1 MHTFGQERM
10 MVYLRERSPCLVRW
24 ALFFAGALCFGQG
37 NQSTQIQPLAIQ
49 QAVAEAV
56 EKNLNVLAEKY
67 SVPIAEARIITARL
81 RPNPILTV
89 EGDHLNLL
97 PPKYNTENMA
107 GPPEYSIRTDFVF
120 ERGAKRQRRID
131 VAQAAVSTAQLQF
144 LNTVRSV
151 VLDVQSAFVE
161 LLQAKAD
168 LALAQETLETFR
180 QTVQV
185 NTSRVRS
192 GDLAEVELIRT
203 QVAELQFENTVAQAR
218 LKVDIGRS
226 KLQVLLGRRKT
237 DALPDATGEFR
248 REDVGLTI
256 DALRERAFA
265 SRPDYLALQRD
276 VARSQA
282 ELRLQLAQGKVDYT
296 IGTEYR
302 RQQGLA
308 GTGNSLGIFF
318 ASNLPVFNRNQGE
331 IERARQEQSQV
342 EARIRALQATI
353 ENEVEIAYLQYRTAQ
368 ESLRRV
374 EENMLAKA
382 TDVRQIT
389 DRAYRRGGASFLDFL
404 DAQRAYN
411 DTVQIRNAALGDFAK
426 SLYAIDAATGRSVE
440 GAARQ

>member
-1 MHTFGQERM
+1 
-10 MVYLRERSPCLVRW
+10 MVYRRETSARIMRWGILVTTLPC
-24 ALFFAGALCFGQG
+24 FAQVHA
-37 NQSTQIQPLAIQ
+37 SSQIQALTIQ

-56 EKNLNVLAEKY
+56 TKNLNILAEKY
-67 SVPIAEARIITARL
+67 SVPIAEARVITAGL
-81 RPNPILTV
+81 RPNPVLSV

-97 PPKYNTENMA
+97 PPRYNAENLA
-107 GPPEYSIRTDFVF
+107 GPAEYSIRTDFVF
-120 ERGAKRQRRID
+120 ERGGKRERR
-131 VAQAAVSTAQLQF
+131 VAVAHAAVSTAQLQF
-144 LNTVRSV
+144 LNTLRSV

-168 LALAQETLETFR
+168 LALAQDTLEAFR
-180 QTVQV
+180 QTVQL

-218 LKVDIGRS
+218 LRVDVGRS
-226 KLQVLLGRRKT
+226 KLQVLIGRRKT

-248 REDVGLTI
+248 RQEVAASM

-276 VARSQA
+276 FARSQA
-282 ELRLQLAQGKVDYT
+282 ELRLQLAQGKADYT

-302 RQQGLA
+302 RQEGLA
-308 GTGNSLGIFF
+308 GRGNSIGIFF
-318 ASNLPVFNRNQGE
+318 SSNLPVYNRNQGE
-331 IERARQEQSQV
+331 IERARQEQSQT

-353 ENEVEIAYLQYRTAQ
+353 ENEVETAYLQYMTAR
-368 ESLRRV
+368 ESLRRI

-382 TDVRQIT
+382 TDVREIT

-411 DTVQIRNAALGDFAK
+411 DTVQIRNAALGDYAK
-426 SLYAIDAATGRSVE
+426 SLYAIDAAAGVNVE
-440 GAARQ
+440 GAAQ

>member
-1 MHTFGQERM
+1 
-10 MVYLRERSPCLVRW
+10 MVCRRTGNLAHLMRW
-24 ALFFAGALCFGQG
+24 GTLFASLGCFA
-37 NQSTQIQPLAIQ
+37 QSQPAQLQPVTVQ
-49 QAVAEAV
+49 QAVSEAMD
-56 EKNLNVLAEKY
+56 KNLNVLAEKY
-67 SVPIAEARIITARL
+67 SVPIAEARIITAKL
-81 RPNPILTV
+81 RPNPVLTV
-89 EGDHLNLL
+89 EGDHLDLL
-97 PPKYNTENMA
+97 GTGYNQENNA
-107 GPPEYSIRTDFVF
+107 GPPEYSLRTDFVF

-168 LALAQETLETFR
+168 LALAEQTLEAFH
-180 QTVQV
+180 QTVQI

-203 QVAELQFENTVAQAR
+203 QVAELQFENTVAQAQ
-218 LKVDIGRS
+218 LKVETGRS

-237 DALPDATGEFR
+237 DKVPDAAGEFR
-248 REDVGLTI
+248 RDELAVSVDV
-256 DALRERAFA
+256 LRQRAFA

-276 VARSQA
+276 AARSEA
-282 ELRLQLAQGKVDYT
+282 ELRLQLAQGKVDYV

-318 ASNLPVFNRNQGE
+318 SSNLPVFNRNQGE
-331 IERARQEQSQV
+331 IERARQERSQA
-342 EARIRALQATI
+342 EARIRAIQATI
-353 ENEVEIAYLQYRTAQ
+353 ENEVETAWLQYQTARG
-368 ESLRRV
+368 SLHRV

-382 TDVRQIT
+382 TDVRQIM
-389 DRAYRRGGASFLDFL
+389 DRAYRRGAASFLDFL

-426 SLYAIDAATGRSVE
+426 SLYAIDAATGANP
-440 GAARQ
+440 GANPGGTKP

>member
-1 MHTFGQERM
+1 MQSSRRETM
-10 MVYLRERSPCLVRW
+10 MVCCRTGNLAPLMRW
-24 ALFFAGALCFGQG
+24 GLLFASLGGFA
-37 NQSTQIQPLAIQ
+37 QSQPAQLQPVTIQ

-56 EKNLNVLAEKY
+56 DKNLNVLAEKY
-67 SVPIAEARIITARL
+67 SVPIAEARILTARL
-81 RPNPILTV
+81 RPNPVLSV

-97 PPKYNTENMA
+97 PPKYNAENMG

-131 VAQAAVSTAQLQF
+131 VAEAAVSTAQLQF

-168 LALAQETLETFR
+168 LALAEETLESFR
-180 QTVQV
+180 QTVQI
-185 NTSRVRS
+185 NTNRVRS

-218 LKVDIGRS
+218 LKVEVGRS

-237 DALPDATGEFR
+237 DKVPDAAGEFR
-248 REDVGLTI
+248 RDEPAISV
-256 DALRERAFA
+256 DALREKAFA
-265 SRPDYLALQRD
+265 SRPDYLALLRD
-276 VARSQA
+276 VARSLA
-282 ELRLQLAQGKVDYT
+282 ELRLQLAQGIVDYT

-308 GTGNSLGIFF
+308 GRGNSIGIFF
-318 ASNLPVFNRNQGE
+318 SSNLPVFNRNQGE
-331 IERARQEQSQV
+331 IERARQERSQA
-342 EARIRALQATI
+342 EARIRAIQATI
-353 ENEVEIAYLQYRTAQ
+353 ENEVETAWLQYQTAR

-374 EENMLAKA
+374 EESMLAKA

-389 DRAYRRGGASFLDFL
+389 DRAYRRGAASFLDFL

-426 SLYAIDAATGRSVE
+426 SLYTIDAATGANT
-440 GAARQ
+440 GGLKP

>member
-1 MHTFGQERM
+1 
-10 MVYLRERSPCLVRW
+10 MVYLRQGNLYLTSW
-24 ALFFAGALCFGQG
+24 GLFFAGALCFAQN
-37 NQSTQIQPLAIQ
+37 NQSSQIQPLTIQ

-56 EKNLNVLAEKY
+56 ERNLNVLAEKY
-67 SVPIAEARIITARL
+67 SVPIAEARIITAKL
-81 RPNPILTV
+81 RPNPVLTI

-97 PPKYNTENMA
+97 PPKYNAENMA

-131 VAQAAVSTAQLQF
+131 VAQTAVSTAQLQF
-144 LNTVRSV
+144 LNTLRSV
-151 VLDVQSAFVE
+151 VLDVQSSFVE

-168 LALAQETLETFR
+168 LALAQETLEAFR
-180 QTVQV
+180 QTVQL

-226 KLQVLLGRRKT
+226 KLQVLLGRQKT
-237 DALPDATGEFR
+237 DALPDTTGEFR
-248 REDVGLTI
+248 REELGATL

-296 IGTEYR
+296 IGAEYR

-331 IERARQEQSQV
+331 IERARQEQLQA

-353 ENEVEIAYLQYRTAQ
+353 ENEVQTAYLQYRTSQ

-374 EENMLAKA
+374 EESMLSKA
-382 TDVRQIT
+382 ADVRQIT
-389 DRAYRRGGASFLDFL
+389 ERAYRRGGASFLDFL

-411 DTVQIRNAALGDFAK
+411 DTVQIRNSALADYAT
-426 SLYAIDAATGRSVE
+426 SLYTIDAATGTSVE
-440 GAARQ
+440 GLSRP